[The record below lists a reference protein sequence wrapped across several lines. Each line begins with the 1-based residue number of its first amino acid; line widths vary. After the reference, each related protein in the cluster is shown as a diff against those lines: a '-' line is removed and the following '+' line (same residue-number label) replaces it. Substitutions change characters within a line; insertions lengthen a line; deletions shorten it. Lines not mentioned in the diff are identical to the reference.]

1 MTAGSPAAI
10 SRDALS
16 DRVHAILRARIME
29 LDLEPGSRVNI
40 DELSRELQVSRTP
53 IREALNR
60 LASER
65 LVLAEPYR
73 GFRVAP
79 LLDREALRDLFEA
92 RAVIETGAVAGAVE
106 NLSQDDHAR
115 LRALVEEL
123 DAICAIEA
131 FDVDAFNLADA
142 RLHRITVAA
151 SGNVFL
157 TQAWEDLRV
166 HAQIGRHYQGR
177 SVGEAARA
185 NAEHHE
191 LLTALVAR
199 DADAVRVHVIEH
211 IHGVFSRLEEETE

>member
-1 MTAGSPAAI
+1 
-10 SRDALS
+10 
-16 DRVHAILRARIME
+16 ME

-79 LLDREALRDLFEA
+79 LLDREELRDLFKA
-92 RAVIETGAVAGAVE
+92 RAVIETGAVAAGVP
-106 NLSQDDHAR
+106 NLSEEDHGR
-115 LRALVEEL
+115 LRALIEEL
-123 DAICAIEA
+123 DAICTAQA

-142 RLHRITVAA
+142 SLHRITVTA
-151 SGNVFL
+151 SGNAFL
-157 TQAWEDLRV
+157 VQAWEDLRV

-177 SVGEAARA
+177 SVDEAARA
-185 NAEHHE
+185 NAEHRE
-191 LLTALVAR
+191 LLGALVAR
-199 DADAVRVHVIEH
+199 DADAVRVHVVEH
-211 IHGVFSRLEEETE
+211 IHGVFSRLEEGAG